1 MINELIVFNG
11 NTSYNIDLYDN
22 ETIDLTKSITDIIDP
37 EQRKSDYTRTIKV
50 PGSANNNKVF
60 SFIFDL
66 GRFTINTTQT
76 QFNPDFNAT
85 LKTSAILYRNGIVQV
100 KGFLELTNIVK
111 KPDGSHDYEV
121 VLYGEVADLFKDM
134 GEKKLTDLDLSEF
147 DHVLN
152 MTNIDTL
159 TNGPTQGYVY
169 PIIDNGLSVN
179 FERSYYI
186 NNLSPGVFLRTLVDK
201 IAETYGYTIES
212 NFFTSNLFNKLIL
225 WCGDNYKQ
233 FLTKTEVDNRS
244 FLANR
249 TTDSTYA
256 IIPTSA
262 GTIVLPNAPKQPTTG
277 TGYSTTTG
285 LFNIPVN
292 GFYKFLFSGE
302 IYIRYKDSAQYY
314 VRNFPVTLNI
324 WKYDGVNYEI
334 LATVTTYR
342 GDPLFGGNYF
352 DWAVSIEM
360 PQAVFLT
367 TTDVVYLEID
377 TPINTFRGG
386 FGTLEWK
393 FSTGNVPAQF
403 YNIPSAEKAEGYT
416 MSLNKFLPQEM
427 TQVEFMTNLKNMFNL
442 YFEPDPVIPKKIRI
456 EPRDDYYTNTVV
468 DLTLK
473 VDVSKDIVV
482 NPLELAKYKT
492 YVFQYDKDD
501 DEYNEKYNATS
512 KYTYG
517 FRKFDINNQFLKDT
531 KEIKVSF
538 APTPLSNTPG
548 WHERVYSKV
557 RWKKDNTF
565 TQKTSKARV
574 LYTKSL
580 PTYLNS
586 PSTVS
591 VYPNNPATSIK
602 VFYPNY
608 QYAGHLDDPN
618 ASTFD
623 LSWGVP
629 DLVYYEPSGYTQN
642 NLFNKY
648 WRKNILEITDPDSKV
663 IEVNLKLNEYEV
675 KDLTF
680 DKLYL
685 IDRLYYRL
693 LEVNYNVA
701 GYETVQCKFFQSL
714 NYPKWGDLPINPTNG
729 GSEIFYGD
737 DGKVTGEA
745 PVYGGTTPRGDN
757 GFVENS
763 NNTTYGEGTKMGSE
777 SDNTIVNSQ
786 GNNYAGEYINILGGG
801 DNQIYASNVNLLN
814 CSGYTSSIQGEQVIN
829 NIQYPF
835 YAASGFTQYDVSGIG
850 ATPVCIIPRF
860 EGYFIEITGLYG
872 QITFDPLVAA
882 VAYTSDT
889 IKLIYET
896 SMTEIAN
903 LSTDLVT
910 SDEDARYK
918 GDVISDVG
926 QLDDAVFITSGGEGL
941 TDGNGNIK
949 IEVYYRLIKK

>member
-111 KPDGSHDYEV
+111 KPDGSHDYEI

-152 MTNIDTL
+152 L
-159 TNGPTQGYVY
+159 TNVDTTSHTQADGYIY
-169 PIIDNGLSVN
+169 PIIDDGTSF
-179 FERSYYI
+179 FERDYYI
-186 NNLSPGVFLRTLVDK
+186 DELSPATYIKTLIDK
-201 IAETYGYTIES
+201 IFSAYGYTYDS
-212 NFFTSNLFNKLIL
+212 TFFNSNLFKRLVL
-225 WCGDNYKQ
+225 WCGDNPNQ
-233 FLTKTEVDNRS
+233 FLTSAQINDRTFYSNLTANAPRIIVPLITS
-244 FLANR
+244 ANR
-249 TTDSTYA
+249 TRNIIFDSV
-256 IIPTSA
+256 
-262 GTIVLPNAPKQPTTG
+262 GKQSNPSGYNNTTG
-277 TGYSTTTG
+277 EYT
-285 LFNIPVN
+285 I
-292 GFYKFLFSGE
+292 
-302 IYIRYKDSAQYY
+302 Q
-314 VRNFPVTLNI
+314 
-324 WKYDGVNYEI
+324 YDGYYSFTSQLSLRFYNNTVGVANSQSVIYRLMRYDGANYQVLSTETI
-334 LATVTTYR
+334 
-342 GDPLFGGNYF
+342 
-352 DWAVSIEM
+352 
-360 PQAVFLT
+360 Q
-367 TTDVVYLEID
+367 
-377 TPINTFRGG
+377 
-386 FGTLEWK
+386 
-393 FSTGNVPAQF
+393 TGNVNYLSFSNTFYANVESSRIFCNAGDVIYCELVMSNNPSNRFEWTNSSTNSLLNYFYTTPTAQKTDGG
-403 YNIPSAEKAEGYT
+403 NITLKD
-416 MSLNKFLPQEM
+416 FLPSEM

-442 YFEPDPVIPKKIRI
+442 YFDPDPVIPKKLRI

-468 DLTLK
+468 DLTSK

-492 YVFQYDKDD
+492 YIYQYDKDN
-501 DEYNEKYNATS
+501 DEYNSLYNASS

-517 FRKFDINNQFLKDT
+517 FRKFDINNQFLKEQ
-531 KEIKVSF
+531 KEIKVTF
-538 APTPLSNTPG
+538 APTPVSNTPN
-548 WHERVYSKV
+548 WHTRVFSKV
-557 RWKKDNTF
+557 RYKNTNNTYDKKVAKGRILYAN
-565 TQKTSKARV
+565 V
-574 LYTKSL
+574 LPSGPINPIQLLTRAGS
-580 PTYLNS
+580 TITLN
-586 PSTVS
+586 
-591 VYPNNPATSIK
+591 
-602 VFYPNY
+602 NY
-608 QYAGHLDDPN
+608 QYAGHLDNPN

-623 LSWGVP
+623 LSFGNPEV
-629 DLVYYEPSGYTQN
+629 VYYEPSGYTQN

-663 IEVNLKLNEYEV
+663 IEVSLKLNEYEV

-714 NYPKWGDLPINPTNG
+714 NYPKWGDLPIKPTNG

-737 DGKVTGEA
+737 DGKPIGEA
-745 PVYGGTTPRGDN
+745 PVYGGTEARGDN

-763 NNTTYGEGTKMGSE
+763 NNTTYGQNNKMGSQT
-777 SDNTIVNSQ
+777 DNTIINSQ

-814 CSGYTSSIQGEQVIN
+814 CSGYISSIQGEQVIN

-835 YAASGFTQYDVSGIG
+835 YAASGFTQYDVSAIG

-860 EGYFIEITGLYG
+860 EGYFVEVTGLYG
-872 QITFDPLVAA
+872 QITFAPGDSA
-882 VAYTSDT
+882 AYTSDV

-896 SMTEIAN
+896 STTEIAN
-903 LSTDLVT
+903 LSADLVT
-910 SDEDARYK
+910 SDKDARYK

-926 QLDDAVFITSGGEGL
+926 QLDEAVFITSTGEGL
-941 TDGNGNIK
+941 TGGVGNIK